1 MKNAVRSLVLALILL
16 AGIILMPVSSKA
28 ATIQLTGDGINIT
41 KTQEENYVL
50 TLESSRAKLE
60 VRSYQNELS
69 WDELLS
75 GSGIKRGDPVKLKLK
90 AMARKIVAILRLERQ
105 SSLVQ
110 VVAVPATPDGP
121 RQEKITGPITIQT
134 EVWYMDGLSTR
145 ASGTIL
151 IPTTEARWPTEAGSR
166 SMASGTA
173 LLIQGSCMQ
182 IHGFDLNQE
191 ASITT
196 ITSKPMGTW
205 HMMNGLASFTS
216 TVEVSGLEIY
226 KSNL

>member
-1 MKNAVRSLVLALILL
+1 MLVTL
-16 AGIILMPVSSKA
+16 PV
-28 ATIQLTGDGINIT
+28 
-41 KTQEENYVL
+41 
-50 TLESSRAKLE
+50 
-60 VRSYQNELS
+60 
-69 WDELLS
+69 
-75 GSGIKRGDPVKLKLK
+75 
-90 AMARKIVAILRLERQ
+90 ERQ
-105 SSLVQ
+105 SSRVRPAARAVQ
-110 VVAVPATPDGP
+110 AVQDGP

-151 IPTTEARWPTEAGSR
+151 IPTTAARWPTEAGSR

-196 ITSKPMGTW
+196 ITSKPMETW

-216 TVEVSGLEIY
+216 TVEVSGSEIHNR
-226 KSNL
+226 SNIRQLINQDQPKGVS